1 MARRTGMMQNRFNAF
16 ATLLLASIALAAC
29 SQSSGGFE
37 SVVVSDFVEQ
47 EANE

>member
-1 MARRTGMMQNRFNAF
+1 MQNRFNAF
-16 ATLLLASIALAAC
+16 AAVLLASIALVAC
-29 SQSSGGFE
+29 SKSSGETE